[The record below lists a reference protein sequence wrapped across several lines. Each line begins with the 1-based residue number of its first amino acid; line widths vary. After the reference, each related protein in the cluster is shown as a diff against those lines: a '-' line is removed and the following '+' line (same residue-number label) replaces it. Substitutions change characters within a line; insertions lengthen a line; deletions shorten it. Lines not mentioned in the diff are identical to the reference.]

1 MIQNFGRQVALIKK
15 DKMKPEIH
23 VGRMDTARDFV
34 DVRDGVRAMMLLL
47 EKGRAGEPANICT
60 GIAYSGRQVM
70 DMLLEISGVRA
81 TIVEDTTLMRPSDE
95 TLLLGDNSIIT
106 GLGWKQEFSLKD
118 TLRGVYEDWVGRI

>member
-1 MIQNFGRQVALIKK
+1 
-15 DKMKPEIH
+15 
-23 VGRMDTARDFV
+23 
-34 DVRDGVRAMMLLL
+34 
-47 EKGRAGEPANICT
+47 
-60 GIAYSGRQVM
+60 M